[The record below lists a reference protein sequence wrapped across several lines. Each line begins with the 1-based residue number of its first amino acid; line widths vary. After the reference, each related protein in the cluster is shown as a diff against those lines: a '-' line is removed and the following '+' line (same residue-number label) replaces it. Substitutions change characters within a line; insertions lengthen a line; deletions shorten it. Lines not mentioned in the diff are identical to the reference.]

1 MSNSTGGGLLSVT
14 GKVALVTG
22 ASSGLGAHFARVLAA
37 AGAAVAVGARRTD
50 KLASLVA
57 DLEADGAAALAV
69 ALDVTSADSVASALA
84 AVEAEL
90 GVIDVLVNNA
100 GVADSR
106 YCLKVDEESWD
117 YVMETNLKGAW
128 RMARAVAARCVE
140 QQVPGSIVNVASILG
155 LRVAFGESTYATSK
169 AGLVQLTRSMAL
181 ELGNKGVRVNAICPG
196 YFLTEMNQDYFDSDK
211 GKAFLADTPAQR
223 LGRLEEL
230 DAPLLMLASDAG
242 SFINGVSIPVDG
254 GHMVKS
260 L

>member
-1 MSNSTGGGLLSVT
+1 MPPEDRLIPRF
-14 GKVALVTG
+14 VAEPPQSEQPSG
-22 ASSGLGAHFARVLAA
+22 AWAQRLREEFLAA
-37 AGAAVAVGARRTD
+37 CLGID
-50 KLASLVA
+50 
-57 DLEADGAAALAV
+57 ADGEPVGEPGKLTWHPDRTWHGRTFVPVTAH
-69 ALDVTSADSVASALA
+69 TSADSVASALSS
-84 AVEAEL
+84 VEAEL

-196 YFLTEMNQDYFDSDK
+196 YFRTEMNQDYFDSDK

-230 DAPLLMLASDAG
+230 DAPLLMLASNAG